1 MQMKIFHPLRGS
13 RADGGDPHA
22 ADLAG
27 VVVELEKNLEER
39 LDASGA
45 CENDPVVSVR
55 VLHQFRERAQIARR
69 LDPNRWQLQDV
80 CAERTQLA
88 A

>member
-1 MQMKIFHPLRGS
+1 MQMKIFHPLRGG
-13 RADGGDPHA
+13 RPDGGDPRA

-39 LDASGA
+39 LDPICA

-69 LDPNRWQLQDV
+69 LDSNCWQLQDV
-80 CAERTQLA
+80 RTKGAQLTA
-88 A
+88 